1 MGGDILADNT
11 YSLKTLQFIGGTT
24 QFLTFTV
31 NNPDG
36 TPVDLNGAT
45 CSWKLQK
52 YGEFGDNAI
61 LSKEEANITG
71 INTFQIVLD
80 TEDTEALYGKF
91 IQQPIVI
98 DSGGKKFIPAMG
110 FIVIDK
116 AIT

>member
-1 MGGDILADNT
+1 LANST
-11 YSLKTLQFIGGTT
+11 YSLETLQFIGGTT

-31 NNPDG
+31 NNLDG

-52 YGEFGDNAI
+52 YGEFGDNAV
-61 LSKEEANITG
+61 LNKEANITG
-71 INTFQIVLD
+71 INTFQIILN
-80 TEDTEALYGKF
+80 TEDTENLYGKF

-98 DSGGKKFIPAMG
+98 DSGGKKFVPSQG
-110 FIVIDK
+110 FIIIDK